1 MNSTHFSEYETFI
14 MGDFNSDVS
23 TTNSY
28 HSSLKYFMNM
38 FDFKG
43 DMSDLFISNLSAIY

>member
-14 MGDFNSDVS
+14 MGDFNIDVS

-28 HSSLKYFMNM
+28 HSSFKHFMNM
-38 FDFKG
+38 FDFKQIIT
-43 DMSDLFISNLSAIY
+43 DFTRICKT